1 MRLLRVIL
9 PIILTGLV
17 CGLAGYRVG
26 EQRQRRVTF
35 AMIDGDFESNFTAL
49 KRFRAGDTDGAIDRI
64 ETHAFMDATLLLY
77 DPHAEHKILDMFIPE
92 LVDYRHVYRANPSET
107 CRACSSSCVGTRITA
122 SSRVLPST

>member
-1 MRLLRVIL
+1 MKLLRVIL

-26 EQRQRRVTF
+26 QQRQRRVTF

-49 KRFRAGDTDGAIDRI
+49 KRFRAGDMDGAVHRI
-64 ETHAFMDATLLLY
+64 ETHVFMDATVLLY

-92 LVDYRHVYRANPSET
+92 LVDYRHSYRANPSDWSPMEQNLE
-107 CRACSSSCVGTRITA
+107 RLL
-122 SSRVLPST
+122 SSRK